1 MVEGATVSIKNS
13 DVTSIDTTSLQ
24 ESIAL
29 ELVYHI
35 AGWYDEFLNISYS
48 NLTFLGIKPL
58 DKM

>member
-35 AGWYDEFLNISYS
+35 AWYDEFLGSISFS